1 MKFRTNSIIIFYYIF
16 YIILIFLNFIFGFKY
31 FFFQQDIMIIDNL
44 NFSYI
49 DYISDLKLI
58 PEELEKKIDF
68 SKINK
73 SKKISL
79 GIFNKDIYC
88 ECFNNKSEKIISKEI
103 KICSFYN
110 CELKLDKV
118 NNNNYNI
125 YKWKNNSFYAE
136 ISKYYFYQGINIKT
150 KKCDEK
156 IGFISC
162 GFYENIDIE
171 ICVKKDFMKCPYKF
185 KFNKTNNII
194 FNELNMIF
202 NIKNKENLI
211 LENNI
216 SLFDLMPY
224 INITNNTKTNSIF
237 KYSLKEFLKE
247 NDIYPKYK
255 HNNDEVHLIPNK
267 NNILEYNINIEKNNA
282 FIKKYKVKLISIFEQ
297 YSEDENNLWNSII
310 VLLIILYLIYKSIF
324 DSCTNIVIM
333 LVLGNAIKSIIEKNY
348 MELYKE
354 YKESGKHIYIFYS
367 LKLIENAIFLYLIY
381 DARKINKIYDGHIWN
396 SKFENILEIEF
407 KFMAV
412 NIFLYL
418 LTLMSFVIYVFFREK
433 KLNDINNTEIVNI
446 H

>member
-16 YIILIFLNFIFGFKY
+16 YIILIFLNYIFGFKY
-31 FFFQQDIMIIDNL
+31 FFSKPDIMIIDNL

-88 ECFNNKSEKIISKEI
+88 ECFNNKSEKIIFKEI

-156 IGFISC
+156 KGFISC

-171 ICVKKDFMKCPYKF
+171 ICVKKDLMKCPYKF

-216 SLFDLMPY
+216 SLIDLMPY
-224 INITNNTKTNSIF
+224 INITNNTKINSIF

-333 LVLGNAIKSIIEKNY
+333 LVLGDAIKSIIEKNY

-418 LTLMSFVIYVFFREK
+418 LTLMSFVIYVFFRGK
-433 KLNDINNTEIVNI
+433 KLNDINTTEIVNI

>member
-1 MKFRTNSIIIFYYIF
+1 M
-16 YIILIFLNFIFGFKY
+16 
-31 FFFQQDIMIIDNL
+31 
-44 NFSYI
+44 
-49 DYISDLKLI
+49 
-58 PEELEKKIDF
+58 
-68 SKINK
+68 
-73 SKKISL
+73 
-79 GIFNKDIYC
+79 
-88 ECFNNKSEKIISKEI
+88 
-103 KICSFYN
+103 
-110 CELKLDKV
+110 
-118 NNNNYNI
+118 
-125 YKWKNNSFYAE
+125 KNNSFYAE
-136 ISKYYFYQGINIKT
+136 ISKYYFYQGINLKT

-171 ICVKKDFMKCPYKF
+171 ICVKKDLIKCPYKF

-216 SLFDLMPY
+216 SLIDLMPY
-224 INITNNTKTNSIF
+224 INITNNTKINSIF

-267 NNILEYNINIEKNNA
+267 NNILEYNINIDKNNA

-433 KLNDINNTEIVNI
+433 KLNDINATEIVNI